1 MSAPMI
7 RTLLA
12 ATLFLSISAGAQQ
25 KDPVE
30 ITSEPSHHL
39 VMENLFVRVFAVTVS
54 PKHPT
59 LMHRH
64 GKDYISIALGDSE
77 ILNTKQGAQP
87 VDVKFKDGQVG
98 YAAAGLVHSVAD
110 NGDGP
115 FRNLTIELMQPTT
128 NQKACTESCSIP
140 IPCAST
146 DKSQCVTET
155 KIMGSDQWSVTQI
168 VIPAGATYPKHTHLA
183 NFLVLPLADA
193 DVKVRNQDGP
203 ETNMHNEAGK
213 PTWNNPVVHTL
224 TNSDSKPASVVLLEF
239 RGRPAGEGSESIGR
253 PDNGEDHKPH
263 DHH

>member
-1 MSAPMI
+1 MCPV
-7 RTLLA
+7 RT
-12 ATLFLSISAGAQQ
+12 
-25 KDPVE
+25 
-30 ITSEPSHHL
+30 
-39 VMENLFVRVFAVTVS
+39 TVS

-77 ILNTKQGAQP
+77 ILNTRQGAQP

-110 NGDGP
+110 NGDDL